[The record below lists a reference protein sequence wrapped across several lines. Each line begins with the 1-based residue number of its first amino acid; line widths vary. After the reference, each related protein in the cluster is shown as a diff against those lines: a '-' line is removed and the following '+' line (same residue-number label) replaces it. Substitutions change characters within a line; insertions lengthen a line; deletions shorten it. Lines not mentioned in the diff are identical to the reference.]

1 MARLT
6 CWSSCLGA
14 GVLAAS
20 LVIVGEPGLSA
31 ACACGGVVSND
42 SNARVA
48 GEEALVTTDG
58 HTETMVMR
66 LDLRSSA
73 DDAALVVPTPT
84 PAKVGLSSGT
94 RFSDLAGYSAPVT
107 ETRRHWSVD
116 LSHLWRHLGLGGFS
130 ARSAAPSE
138 SAQAPGTPSVLD
150 QVELGP
156 LEATT
161 LAGGD
166 VAGVQQWLGSHGY
179 TMRPEVV
186 ARLDPYLKQ
195 GWAFV
200 AMRLTGPTPLNGQL
214 PPVKFVFGSDQ
225 LIYPMRMS
233 AAARSE
239 QDVVIYTLGPH
250 RMQRVDPDTTRQ
262 GVVVDYA
269 GSIASWLPTPQVLT
283 EFPGNGA
290 FLTRLSV
297 QINDPGAITSD
308 FAFTPAPNDDRY
320 QKVSYI
326 DEDEDITVPV
336 LILGYLVAV
345 AVAVLVVI
353 VLSRRRKSAVR

>member
-6 CWSSCLGA
+6 RWSSCVGA
-14 GVLAAS
+14 GVLAAGL
-20 LVIVGEPGLSA
+20 LVVGGPGLSA
-31 ACACGGVVSND
+31 ACACGGVVSHD

-48 GEEALVTTDG
+48 SEEALVTTDG

-66 LDLRSSA
+66 LDLRSSE

-84 PAKVGLSSGT
+84 PAKVSLSSGT
-94 RFSDLAGYSAPVT
+94 RFSDLAGYSAPST
-107 ETRRHWSVD
+107 KYRRHWSVD
-116 LSHLWRHLGLGGFS
+116 LSHLWPPLWIGGLG
-130 ARSAAPSE
+130 ARSAALR
-138 SAQAPGTPSVLD
+138 SAPEPGTPSVLD

-186 ARLDPYLKQ
+186 ARLDPYLRQ

-200 AMRLTGPTPLNGQL
+200 AIRLTGSTPLNGQL
-214 PPVKFVFGSDQ
+214 SPVKFVFGSDQ
-225 LIYPMRMS
+225 LVYPMRMS
-233 AAARSE
+233 AAARSD

-250 RMQRVDPDTTRQ
+250 RMQRVDPDTARQ

-308 FAFTPAPNDDRY
+308 FVFAPAPNDDPY
-320 QKVSYI
+320 QRVNYI

-336 LILGYLVAV
+336 LIVGYFVVVGVAV
-345 AVAVLVVI
+345 AVAI
-353 VLSRRRKSAVR
+353 VLSRRRKSALR